1 MADRL
6 SVTLQTAEKL
16 AVTLKAGEQL
26 TLETATPCPGTRN
39 YNNLGNKPQ
48 INGVTLIG
56 NLTSEDLHLSADA
69 KFPDD
74 GNENDILTKRGGA
87 VGGVAWVTPASHAEQ
102 DNTRP
107 ITAAAVYTEIGN
119 INALLAI
126 I

>member
-6 SVTLQTAEKL
+6 SVTLD
-16 AVTLKAGEQL
+16 AGTRL
-26 TLETATPCPGTRN
+26 TLETATPSPGTRN

-69 KFPDD
+69 RFPDGGAD
-74 GNENDILTKRGGA
+74 GDILTKRGGA
-87 VGGVAWVTPASHAEQ
+87 DGGVEWVTPASSVEQ

-107 ITAAAVYTEIGN
+107 ITASAVYTEIGN